1 MTQHIDKLKQARA
14 RAALRSVFIGDAL
27 SMPVHWFYNPLDIQ
41 NAFPAGGITR
51 MEAAPEF
58 HPSSIMSL
66 HSTSAGGRKSAARG
80 AGRDS
85 GREIVGDVILKGKR
99 QYWGVPNQH
108 YHTGMQAGDNTLN
121 ACCARLMMRGL
132 TESHGQYTAQK
143 FLEDYVEFMT
153 AEPAAHPDTY
163 AESWHRGFFANLEQG
178 APLDRCGA
186 VTHDTPSV
194 GGLVTVLPLA
204 LKLLLDSNGSEAQVQ
219 NACAVCREHLMLTHP
234 DELLARV
241 CDAMVVLF
249 SDLLLRDTHTDV
261 APLLVRASQ
270 CIPRVDLEK
279 LWQKAPG
286 DMHVVGGTYS
296 TACYITDSW
305 PSLLYLAG
313 KYQHSAESAM
323 LVNTNL
329 GGENA
334 HRGSVLGAIV
344 GLIQAE
350 TSDRL
355 LQQLLHREEI
365 DAEID
370 ALLLS

>member
-1 MTQHIDKLKQARA
+1 
-14 RAALRSVFIGDAL
+14 
-27 SMPVHWFYNPLDIQ
+27 
-41 NAFPAGGITR
+41 
-51 MEAAPEF
+51 
-58 HPSSIMSL
+58 
-66 HSTSAGGRKSAARG
+66 
-80 AGRDS
+80 
-85 GREIVGDVILKGKR
+85 
-99 QYWGVPNQH
+99 
-108 YHTGMQAGDNTLN
+108 
-121 ACCARLMMRGL
+121 
-132 TESHGQYTAQK
+132 
-143 FLEDYVEFMT
+143 
-153 AEPAAHPDTY
+153 
-163 AESWHRGFFANLEQG
+163 
-178 APLDRCGA
+178 
-186 VTHDTPSV
+186 
-194 GGLVTVLPLA
+194 
-204 LKLLLDSNGSEAQVQ
+204 
-219 NACAVCREHLMLTHP
+219 MLTHP

-261 APLLVRASQ
+261 APLLVRASR